1 MCVCARVRACV
12 CVRVHTR
19 VCTDIRSVF
28 AYMLGRQKDEVG
40 ESQEGGQI
48 SNHSTMGYKERV
60 TQHKPD

>member
-1 MCVCARVRACV
+1 MSSSSVCVCVCVCA
-12 CVRVHTR
+12 
-19 VCTDIRSVF
+19 DIRSVF

-60 TQHKPD
+60 MQHKPD